1 VLRRRPAIPRR
12 AFVRGDEVL
21 KAAGVTYMTM
31 RDWIRRGIL
40 PPPLEAVT
48 GRGNVARYDRSAV
61 LRAELARKLRDQ
73 GWTLDAI
80 AKHIQDQK
88 WEEGPPP

>member
-1 VLRRRPAIPRR
+1 MPRKPAKPRR

-40 PPPLEAVT
+40 PPPLESVT
-48 GRGNVARYDRSAV
+48 GRGNVARYDRSAL
-61 LRAELARKLRDQ
+61 LRAELARKLRDD
-73 GWTLDAI
+73 GWPLDEI
-80 AKHIQDQK
+80 AKHMQAQK
-88 WEEGPPP
+88 WNKGTPS

>member
-1 VLRRRPAIPRR
+1 MPRR

-48 GRGNVARYDRSAV
+48 GRGNVARYERSAIF
-61 LRAELARKLRDQ
+61 RAEMARKLRDQ
-73 GWTLDAI
+73 GWPLKEI
-80 AKHIQDQK
+80 AEHIQAQK
-88 WEEGPPP
+88 WEEDPPP